1 MENELFFECDYRNP
15 YTSDYLLTA
24 LVALCFLVVLT
35 ALHIYIG
42 TLFILFVLSLLL
54 LTVLHE
60 TAQHYHAKI
69 QIREN
74 EICVVRDNRTVM
86 RTIALRDVRSI
97 QAAEK
102 NGFQLMVEIPTQQ
115 GPSVSRS
122 ELLFGI
128 ADPVGFERVLR
139 ARLEEMHKMPQQLPQ
154 AIPAPQPLR
163 RQPAL
168 SENEINEI
176 RAAEHLVQ
184 QGRISPEQFAGMY
197 SQPEPQQA
205 LRLSQDE
212 IDARNAAVYMQRR
225 EMLAQ
230 QLGSAENQTNNDEDQ
245 SHGQRSA
252 F

>member
-1 MENELFFECDYRNP
+1 MDNELLFECDYRNP

-42 TLFILFVLSLLL
+42 TLFILFILVLLL
-54 LTVLHE
+54 TTVLHE
-60 TAQHYHAKI
+60 TAQHHHAKI
-69 QIREN
+69 QIWEN
-74 EICVVRDNRTVM
+74 EICVVRDNQTVM

-102 NGFQLMVEIPTQQ
+102 SGFQLMVEIPTQH
-115 GPSVSRS
+115 GTSVSRS

-139 ARLEEMHKMPQQLPQ
+139 ARLEEMNGMQQQHPQT
-154 AIPAPQPLR
+154 IPEFQPLS
-163 RQPAL
+163 RQPAI

-176 RAAEHLVQ
+176 HAAEHLLRHGMITPQ
-184 QGRISPEQFAGMY
+184 QMAGMY
-197 SQPEPQQA
+197 RLPGQEQP
-205 LRLSQDE
+205 LSQDE
-212 IDARNAAVYMQRR
+212 INARNAADYRQRK

-230 QLGSAENQTNNDEDQ
+230 QLGGTPETDKEQE
-245 SHGQRSA
+245 HGQRSGL
-252 F
+252 